1 MDAVGAPEMGSLELG
16 YREFLPHAQAVVEG
30 LVKMGWYNIFC
41 VCHHQGEYGQEA
53 LCMKLVAANLS
64 LEVPNASRPHF
75 WGELPPAEQPRAPSI
90 QVLTAQA
97 GSTLEPEFNHVGH
110 GNFYETAAIL
120 GLFPDAVDLSEL
132 ASGRDDLPW
141 FGETQHADGSDINA
155 GKSSKDAT
163 EEFGTALVDAW
174 AASLAAEVL
183 TRSGQEPPP
192 TDELKRG
199 YAQPQPGRRTHCPG
213 ARQLDQ
219 MRPAEIQDA
228 AKRGVPVLLPIG
240 VLENHGTPRSSY
252 PQLGTTPLLTRS
264 CGQAITSRL
273 ASTSYARAA
282 SASSPRRR
290 PKLSWLRLCPTARAW
305 RRSVRLP
312 WAASSWATRSTCR
325 TCRPCCAASSRCE
338 PPQPLGSIRICP
350 WLPESAPGIYQNL
363 RMS

>member
-1 MDAVGAPEMGSLELG
+1 MGAPEMGSLELG

-64 LEVPNASRPHF
+64 LEVPNASHPHW
-75 WGELPPAEQPRAPSI
+75 WGELPPGKQPRAPSI

-141 FGETQHADGSDINA
+141 FGETEHADGSDINA

-252 PQLGTTPLLTRS
+252 PQVLCSPAAVGRLSPPDWRRPRMLARRLRARRAEDRS
-264 CGQAITSRL
+264 YRGSASVLRPGRGGGRFACHGQPRAGL
-273 ASTSYARAA
+273 QGVPAARAGRA
-282 SASSPRRR
+282 ARPRQDVSRR
-290 PKLSWLRLCPTARAW
+290 N
-305 RRSVRLP
+305 
-312 WAASSWATRSTCR
+312 
-325 TCRPCCAASSRCE
+325 
-338 PPQPLGSIRICP
+338 
-350 WLPESAPGIYQNL
+350 PGIYQNL